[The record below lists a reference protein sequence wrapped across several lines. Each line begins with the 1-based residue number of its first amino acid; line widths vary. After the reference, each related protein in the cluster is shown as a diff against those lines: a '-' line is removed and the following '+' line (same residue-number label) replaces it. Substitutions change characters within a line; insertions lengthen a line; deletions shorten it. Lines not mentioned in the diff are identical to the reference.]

1 MEDLNAN
8 RFFQNRPYEIS
19 WPYPPIIITDHL
31 KTPENLGQI
40 IRLAGNVGC
49 AKVLAVHEG
58 ESLKLSKVQKMANVA
73 GEVVEWH
80 FCKKEEVLN
89 RIATYNTIITDEE
102 KLKNEWDNYINA
114 KYDMYLNYCS
124 PFSFISNR
132 YVRGVLN
139 RLGIK
144 GLNKRGIALAHNLMR
159 CEAHLDM
166 SKEVTEKYLKR

>member
-73 GEVVEWH
+73 GEVVEWY

-89 RIATYNTIITDEE
+89 LLPNEYILTALETAPLSENIFTCNLPQKMALIVGNESHGISDFLLQKAKIKIHIPIMGNIKSLNVSHATSVCLFEWVRQQSL
-102 KLKNEWDNYINA
+102 KLW
-114 KYDMYLNYCS
+114 
-124 PFSFISNR
+124 
-132 YVRGVLN
+132 
-139 RLGIK
+139 
-144 GLNKRGIALAHNLMR
+144 
-159 CEAHLDM
+159 
-166 SKEVTEKYLKR
+166 